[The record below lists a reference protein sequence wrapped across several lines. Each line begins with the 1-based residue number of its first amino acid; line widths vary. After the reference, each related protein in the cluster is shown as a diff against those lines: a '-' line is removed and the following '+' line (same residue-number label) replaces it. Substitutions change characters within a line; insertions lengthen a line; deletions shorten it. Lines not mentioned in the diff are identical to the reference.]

1 MNKMSLR
8 ELLNEVDFDYEI
20 ENDEIKLID
29 LQGVYLGDI
38 AEFRVSIKRDI
49 PLIVDIIID
58 RLTHY
63 FEDYDVG
70 YFREYLASE
79 YGVNTDNLDWKVL
92 YAKGKQILGKDVDR
106 HTILKYLLNTDL
118 VFIEE
123 LVDK

>member
-8 ELLNEVDFDYEI
+8 ELLSEVEFDYEI

-38 AEFRVSIKRDI
+38 ADFRVSIKEEI
-49 PLIVDIIID
+49 PLIIDIIID
-58 RLTHY
+58 RLTIY
-63 FEDYDVG
+63 FEDYFVG
-70 YFREYLASE
+70 GFREYLFSE
-79 YGVNTDNLDWKVL
+79 YGVDSDGFDWKDL
-92 YAKGKQILGKDVDR
+92 YEKGKQILGEEVDR
-106 HTILKYLLNTDL
+106 YTILKYLINTDL